1 MARHINI
8 VNGNIG
14 RVIQAGDIYGDLT
27 ITATSG
33 DNGEPLILIQPH
45 AATAEDHG

>member
-1 MARHINI
+1 MARHVNI

-27 ITATSG
+27 ITDASG
-33 DNGEPLILIQPH
+33 DSGEPIIIIQPH
-45 AATAEDHG
+45 AATGEDDA